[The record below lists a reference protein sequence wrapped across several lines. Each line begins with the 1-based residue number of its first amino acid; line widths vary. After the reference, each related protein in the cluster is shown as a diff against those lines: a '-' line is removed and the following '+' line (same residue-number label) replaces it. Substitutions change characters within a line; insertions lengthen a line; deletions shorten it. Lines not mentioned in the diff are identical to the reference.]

1 MAGMVEQLTIGAAKM
16 QFVVA
21 DGSSS
26 PSYNLSTRKEGVN
39 MRSSAECYAEA
50 ERLERKART
59 AQVARTRE
67 QCLVSAGL
75 WREHAAQAEEREK
88 AELLKAAAD

>member
-1 MAGMVEQLTIGAAKM
+1 MA
-16 QFVVA
+16 
-21 DGSSS
+21 S
-26 PSYNLSTRKEGVN
+26 
-39 MRSSAECYAEA
+39 
-50 ERLERKART
+50 
-59 AQVARTRE
+59 QVARTRE

>member
-1 MAGMVEQLTIGAAKM
+1 
-16 QFVVA
+16 
-21 DGSSS
+21 
-26 PSYNLSTRKEGVN
+26 

-50 ERLERKART
+50 ERLESKART
-59 AQVARTRE
+59 SLVPRTRE

-88 AELLKAAAD
+88 AELLKAAAERPMGAFWR

>member
-1 MAGMVEQLTIGAAKM
+1 
-16 QFVVA
+16 
-21 DGSSS
+21 
-26 PSYNLSTRKEGVN
+26 

-50 ERLERKART
+50 ERLERKARNSR
-59 AQVARTRE
+59 VPRTIA

-88 AELLKAAAD
+88 AELLKTAAD

>member
-1 MAGMVEQLTIGAAKM
+1 MSEELLIGAANM

-21 DGSSS
+21 DASSW
-26 PSYNLSTRKEGVN
+26 PSYNFSKHAKRGST

>member
-1 MAGMVEQLTIGAAKM
+1 MAEQLVTGAATM

-21 DGSSS
+21 DGSSL
-26 PSYNLSTRKEGVN
+26 PSYNLSKHAKRGH
-39 MRSSAECYAEA
+39 MRFSAECYAEA

-59 AQVARTRE
+59 SQVARTRE
-67 QCLVSAGL
+67 QCLASAGL

>member
-1 MAGMVEQLTIGAAKM
+1 LIGAANM

-21 DGSSS
+21 DASSW
-26 PSYNLSTRKEGVN
+26 PSYNFSSKEGST

-59 AQVARTRE
+59 SQVARTRE

-88 AELLKAAAD
+88 AKLLKAAAD

>member
-1 MAGMVEQLTIGAAKM
+1 M

-21 DGSSS
+21 DDLSL
-26 PSYNLSTRKEGVN
+26 PSYNFSNQAQRGY

-50 ERLERKART
+50 ERLERKARKSH
-59 AQVARTRE
+59 VARTRE
-67 QCLVSAGL
+67 QCLFSAGL

-88 AELLKAAAD
+88 AEVLKVAAD